1 MMWAALHGLDFLAG
15 LDGSRDH
22 VGLLVVTVGEL
33 VARGAD
39 TPKPVVERAVVELR
53 DALFEHLAKE
63 EEGLFPYVVTYAPG
77 LAKSVAR
84 LSTSH
89 EALSAAVLRLEQSVH
104 RKSSARRSTDTP
116 SAAFDR
122 FHAIYTDHEAS
133 ETRFLRRV
141 DARLDDA
148 QRHALAAIVR
158 GL

>member
-15 LDGSRDH
+15 LDHSRDR

-33 VARGAD
+33 IARGND
-39 TPKPVVERAVVELR
+39 TPKAVLERAVVELR
-53 DALFEHLAKE
+53 DALLEHVAKE

-84 LSTSH
+84 LSSSH
-89 EALSAAVLRLEQSVH
+89 EALSAAVLRLEQAVH
-104 RKSSARRSTDTP
+104 RKSSARRPSDTP
-116 SAAFDR
+116 STAFDR
-122 FHAIYTDHEAS
+122 FHAIYAEHEAS

-141 DARLDDA
+141 DARLDDS